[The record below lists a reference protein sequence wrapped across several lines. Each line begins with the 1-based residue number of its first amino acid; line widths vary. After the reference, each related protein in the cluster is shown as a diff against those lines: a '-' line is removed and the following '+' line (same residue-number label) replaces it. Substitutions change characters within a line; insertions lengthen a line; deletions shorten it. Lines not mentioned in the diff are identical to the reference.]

1 MNTSEFIQ
9 IQNIEMIWDI
19 LLDEEGSFIMKN
31 NGHYEQAIKS
41 QFMTIIK
48 NFYDYEKKSGLPL
61 LEMNKKIVA
70 ILVNEWVPMLK
81 TQEQK
86 IRTPEVHQQ
95 KQHQQPISES
105 LTLVT
110 AEEIQNNRKTQFDK
124 ELNLKRNEF
133 QGAMSVKPPP
143 IVDFK
148 DKQDEPIG
156 EMEKLIAE
164 TIAQRN
170 FEINQIQNIPGNKA
184 ETEKWLQGDKVRTK
198 PITSSSSA
206 PSSALESNPGFK
218 YIKIGEKLDDTT
230 NVIEL
235 SNQKKQLTWEDNE
248 TFSDFSSS
256 FDDRSTESIFKKL
269 KPIIKPKIEQ
279 NIELRIEPIDTT
291 NKEMEKM
298 NEKMDAL
305 LSRMD
310 TLVELLSK
318 MQPKTE

>member
-9 IQNIEMIWDI
+9 TQNIETIWDV

-48 NFYDYEKKSGLPL
+48 NFYEHEKKSGLPL
-61 LEMNKKIVA
+61 LEMNKKIVS
-70 ILVNEWVPMLK
+70 ILVNEWIPMLK

-86 IRTPEVHQQ
+86 IRTPEVPQQ
-95 KQHQQPISES
+95 KQQQPISES

-110 AEEIQNNRKTQFDK
+110 AEEIQNNRKTQFEK

-133 QGAMSVKPPP
+133 QGAMAVKPPP
-143 IVDFK
+143 MVDFK

-170 FEINQIQNIPGNKA
+170 FEINQIQNVSGNKL
-184 ETEKWLQGDKVRTK
+184 ETEKWLQGDKVRSK
-198 PITSSSSA
+198 PIPSSSSTQ
-206 PSSALESNPGFK
+206 ESNSGFK
-218 YIKIGEKLDDTT
+218 YIKIGEKLNDTT

-248 TFSDFSSS
+248 PSSDFNSSPYE
-256 FDDRSTESIFKKL
+256 RSTESIFKKL
-269 KPIIKPKIEQ
+269 KPIIKPKIES

-310 TLVELLSK
+310 TLVDLLSK
-318 MQPKTE
+318 LQPKTE

>member
-1 MNTSEFIQ
+1 
-9 IQNIEMIWDI
+9 
-19 LLDEEGSFIMKN
+19 MKN
-31 NGHYEQAIKS
+31 NGHYESAIKS

-48 NFYDYEKKSGLPL
+48 NFYEHEKKSGLPL
-61 LEMNKKIVA
+61 LGMNKKIVS
-70 ILVNEWVPMLK
+70 ILVNEWIPMLK

-86 IRTPEVHQQ
+86 IRSPEVPQQ
-95 KQHQQPISES
+95 KQHQPISES
-105 LTLVT
+105 LSLVT
-110 AEEIQNNRKTQFDK
+110 AEEIQNNRKTQFEK

-133 QGAMSVKPPP
+133 QGAMTAKTPP
-143 IVDFK
+143 IIDFK

-184 ETEKWLQGDKVRTK
+184 ETEKWLQGDKVKTK
-198 PITSSSSA
+198 PIPNSSSS
-206 PSSALESNPGFK
+206 SIVESNHGFK

-248 TFSDFSSS
+248 TYSDFSSS
-256 FDDRSTESIFKKL
+256 LDDRSTESIFKKL
-269 KPIIKPKIEQ
+269 KPIIKPKVERSIERSIEQ
-279 NIELRIEPIDTT
+279 NIELRIEPIYTT

-310 TLVELLSK
+310 TLVDLLSK
-318 MQPKTE
+318 MQPIAE